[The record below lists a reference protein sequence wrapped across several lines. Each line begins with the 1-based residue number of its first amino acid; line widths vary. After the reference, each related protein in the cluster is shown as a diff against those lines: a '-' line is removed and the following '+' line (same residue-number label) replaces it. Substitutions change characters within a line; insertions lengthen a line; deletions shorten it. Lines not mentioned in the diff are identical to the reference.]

1 MLNFNFLL
9 EYFPFYIEG
18 IKVTLLLSLLTV
30 IFGTILGLIICI
42 LKLSKY
48 KILKSIA
55 TIYVEIIRGTPLI
68 VQLIIIHYGFNLN
81 ITELTSATIALSI
94 NSAAYI
100 SEIIRAGI
108 ISINKGQME
117 AARSLGM
124 NHFQSMKLI
133 IIPQAIKN
141 ILPALGN
148 EFIVLIK
155 ESAIVSYI
163 GLADIM
169 YKANQI
175 RSITYLTLEPL
186 LVAAIIYFIITFT
199 ISKFI
204 QYFERKL
211 NKDNDSN

>member
-1 MLNFNFLL
+1 MLNFEFLL
-9 EYFPFYIEG
+9 KYYPFYIEG
-18 IKVTLLLSLLTV
+18 IKITLLLSLLTI
-30 IFGTILGLIICI
+30 IFGTLLGLVLCI
-42 LKLSKY
+42 LKISKY
-48 KILKSIA
+48 KFLRSIA
-55 TIYVEIIRGTPLI
+55 SVYIEIIRGTPLI
-68 VQLIIIHYGFNLN
+68 VQLIVIHYGFKINM
-81 ITELTSATIALSI
+81 TEMTSATIALSI

-100 SEIIRAGI
+100 AEIIRAGI
-108 ISINKGQME
+108 SSINKGQME

-148 EFIVLIK
+148 EFVVLIK

-175 RSITYLTLEPL
+175 RSLTYLTLEPL
-186 LVAAIIYFIITFT
+186 LVAAIIYFVITFT
-199 ISKFI
+199 ISKLI

>member
-1 MLNFNFLL
+1 MKFEFLL
-9 EYFPFYIEG
+9 KYYPFYIEG
-18 IKVTLLLSLLTV
+18 IKITLLLALLTI
-30 IFGTILGLIICI
+30 IFGTLLGLVICI
-42 LKLSKY
+42 FKISKY
-48 KILKSIA
+48 KILRAIASIY
-55 TIYVEIIRGTPLI
+55 IEIIRGTPLL
-68 VQLIIIHYGFNLN
+68 VQLIIIHYGFRIN
-81 ITELTSATIALSI
+81 ITEITSATVALSI

-100 SEIIRAGI
+100 AEIIRAGI
-108 ISINKGQME
+108 VSVNKGQME

-141 ILPALGN
+141 ILPALAN
-148 EFIVLIK
+148 EFVVLIK

-175 RSITYLTLEPL
+175 RSLTYLTLEPL
-186 LVAAIIYFIITFT
+186 LVAALIYFVITFT

-204 QYFERKL
+204 HYFERKL
-211 NKDNDSN
+211 NKNNDSN

>member
-1 MLNFNFLL
+1 MNFDFLL
-9 EYFPFYIEG
+9 KYYPFYIDG
-18 IKVTLLLSLLTV
+18 IKTTLLLAFLTI
-30 IFGTILGLIICI
+30 IFGTILGLVVCI
-42 LKLSKY
+42 LKISKN
-48 KILKSIA
+48 KFLRIIA
-55 TIYVEIIRGTPLI
+55 STYIEIIRGTPLL
-68 VQLIIIHYGFNLN
+68 VQLIIIHYGFKINM
-81 ITELTSATIALSI
+81 TEISSATIALSI

-100 SEIIRAGI
+100 AEIIRAGI
-108 ISINKGQME
+108 VSVNKGQME

-141 ILPALGN
+141 ILPALAN
-148 EFIVLIK
+148 EFVVLIK

-175 RSITYLTLEPL
+175 RSLTYLTLEPL
-186 LVAAIIYFIITFT
+186 LVAAIIYFVITFT

-204 QYFERKL
+204 HYFERKL
-211 NKDNDSN
+211 NRDNDSN

>member
-1 MLNFNFLL
+1 MKFEFLL
-9 EYFPFYIEG
+9 KYYPFYIEG
-18 IKVTLLLSLLTV
+18 IKITLLLALLTI
-30 IFGTILGLIICI
+30 IFGTLLGLVICVFKI
-42 LKLSKY
+42 SKY
-48 KILKSIA
+48 KILRAIASIY
-55 TIYVEIIRGTPLI
+55 IEIIRGTPLL
-68 VQLIIIHYGFNLN
+68 VQLIIIHYGFRIN
-81 ITELTSATIALSI
+81 ITEITSATVALSI

-100 SEIIRAGI
+100 AEIIRAGI
-108 ISINKGQME
+108 VSVNKGQME

-141 ILPALGN
+141 ILPALAN
-148 EFIVLIK
+148 EFVVLIK

-175 RSITYLTLEPL
+175 RSLTYLTLEPL
-186 LVAAIIYFIITFT
+186 LVAALIYFVITFT

-204 QYFERKL
+204 HYFERKL

>member
-1 MLNFNFLL
+1 MNFNFLL

>member
-1 MLNFNFLL
+1 MNFSFLL
-9 EYFPFYIEG
+9 EYFPFYLEG

-68 VQLIIIHYGFNLN
+68 VQLIIIHYGFDLN
-81 ITELTSATIALSI
+81 ITEIASATIALSI

-108 ISINKGQME
+108 VSINTGQME

-124 NHFQSMKLI
+124 NHFQAMKLI

>member
-1 MLNFNFLL
+1 MKFEFLL
-9 EYFPFYIEG
+9 KYYPFYIEG
-18 IKVTLLLSLLTV
+18 IKITLLLALLTI
-30 IFGTILGLIICI
+30 IFGTLLGLVICI
-42 LKLSKY
+42 FKISKY
-48 KILKSIA
+48 KILRAIASIY
-55 TIYVEIIRGTPLI
+55 IEIIRGTPLL
-68 VQLIIIHYGFNLN
+68 VQLIIIHYGFRIN
-81 ITELTSATIALSI
+81 ITEITSATVALSI

-100 SEIIRAGI
+100 AEIIRAGI
-108 ISINKGQME
+108 VSVNKGQME

-133 IIPQAIKN
+133 IIPQAVKN
-141 ILPALGN
+141 ILPALAN
-148 EFIVLIK
+148 EFVVLIK

-175 RSITYLTLEPL
+175 RSLTYLTLEPL
-186 LVAAIIYFIITFT
+186 LVAALIYFVITFT

-204 QYFERKL
+204 HYFERKL

>member
-1 MLNFNFLL
+1 MKFEFLL
-9 EYFPFYIEG
+9 KYYTFYIEG
-18 IKVTLLLSLLTV
+18 IKITLLLALLTIV
-30 IFGTILGLIICI
+30 FGTLLGLVICI
-42 LKLSKY
+42 FKISKY
-48 KILKSIA
+48 KILRAIASIY
-55 TIYVEIIRGTPLI
+55 IEIIRGTPLL
-68 VQLIIIHYGFNLN
+68 VQLIIIHYGFRIN
-81 ITELTSATIALSI
+81 ITEITSATIALCI

-100 SEIIRAGI
+100 AEIIRAGI

-124 NHFQSMKLI
+124 NHFQSMRLI

-141 ILPALGN
+141 ILPALAN
-148 EFIVLIK
+148 EFVVLIK

-175 RSITYLTLEPL
+175 RSLTYLTLEPL
-186 LVAAIIYFIITFT
+186 LVAALIYFIITFT

-204 QYFERKL
+204 HYFERKL
-211 NKDNDSN
+211 NKNNDSN

>member
-1 MLNFNFLL
+1 MKFEFLL
-9 EYFPFYIEG
+9 KYYPFYIEG
-18 IKVTLLLSLLTV
+18 IKITLLLALLTI
-30 IFGTILGLIICI
+30 IFGTLLGLVICVFKI
-42 LKLSKY
+42 SKY
-48 KILKSIA
+48 KILRAIASIY
-55 TIYVEIIRGTPLI
+55 IEIIRGTPLL
-68 VQLIIIHYGFNLN
+68 VQLIIIHYGFRIN
-81 ITELTSATIALSI
+81 ITEITSATVALSI

-100 SEIIRAGI
+100 AEIIRAGI
-108 ISINKGQME
+108 ISVNKGQME

-133 IIPQAIKN
+133 IIPQAVKN
-141 ILPALGN
+141 ILPALAN
-148 EFIVLIK
+148 EFVVLIK

-175 RSITYLTLEPL
+175 RSLTYLTLEPL
-186 LVAAIIYFIITFT
+186 LVAALIYFVITFT

-204 QYFERKL
+204 HYFERKL

>member
-1 MLNFNFLL
+1 MNFNFLL
-9 EYFPFYIEG
+9 EYFPFYLEG

-30 IFGTILGLIICI
+30 IFGTILGLVICI

-48 KILKSIA
+48 KVLKSIA

-204 QYFERKL
+204 HYFERKL